1 MTTSASSSPV
11 AVEAPRP
18 GVLVVRLDRP
28 DRLNAIDDALI
39 AGLHDAIDTVER
51 DQRCR
56 TVILTGAGRGFC
68 AGFDMKGGDYDG
80 DPASRPLADLL
91 AGQKR
96 LSAVALRLHELPKA
110 VIAAVNGPA
119 AGGGFAL
126 AVAADVRV
134 ASTSAV
140 FLAANVR
147 IGVSGGEMGL
157 SWRLPRLIGLARAT
171 ELLLTARRLTAEEAL
186 TMGLVSRVVPDDEL
200 LDAAFA
206 VADQVATTSSF
217 GTWMTKE
224 LLDVSEGAGSFRQAL
239 QLEDRTQVL
248 CNFTGDVAEAVAAF
262 REGRL
267 PRFS

>member
-1 MTTSASSSPV
+1 MTVDVEQLRP
-11 AVEAPRP
+11 AVQ
-18 GVLVVRLDRP
+18 LIRLNRP

-39 AGLHDAIDTVER
+39 AGLHEAIDAVER
-51 DQRCR
+51 DQSCR
-56 TVILTGAGRGFC
+56 AVILTGAGRGFC

-80 DPASRPLADLL
+80 DPTSRPLAELL

-96 LSAVALRLHELPKA
+96 LSGIALRLHELPKA

-126 AVAADVRV
+126 AVAADIRL
-134 ASTSAV
+134 ASDTAV

-171 ELLLTARRLTAEEAL
+171 ELLLTGRRMAAEEAL
-186 TMGLVSRVVPDDEL
+186 AAGLVSRVVSGDAL
-200 LDAAFA
+200 LDSAIE
-206 VADQVATTSSF
+206 VAEQVAANSSF
-217 GTWMTKE
+217 STWMTKE
-224 LLDVSEGAGSFRQAL
+224 LLDVSEGAGSLRHAL
-239 QLEDRTQVL
+239 YLEDRTQVL

-262 REGRL
+262 REGRT
-267 PRFS
+267 PVFG